1 MKIKVFSL
9 SSKGLNRKVILLNSE
24 IAADNIPDMIQI
36 CPLGEWTEHPSG
48 PFKVT
53 QEDILKIIEN
63 AKQRVNDIVIDYE
76 HQTLKDTEAPA
87 AAWVKE
93 LINRGEDGLWARVD
107 WTPRA
112 RKYLENRE
120 YKYLSPVLLAIGQD
134 DDGWNRPSVLH
145 SAALTNKPFIDG
157 MTPIVN
163 KYFEFKEADDKM
175 LEKLIKILAL
185 KKDATEKEV
194 IEAIKNLNGGR
205 EKIVKAL
212 DLKDD
217 VSDEAIITALK
228 DKTAILEDK
237 QGKISTRIVNALG
250 LDEGS
255 DESTVVATIHALK
268 QKTVS
273 GIDVEEFNKLKKKV
287 AEKDRDELVQIAMKQ
302 GKITP
307 AQKDW
312 AEQYALEDP
321 KGFKAFVS
329 KAPVVVPVDDDDE
342 TNITNKEKVN
352 DLQAI
357 VNKNLGLDE
366 ETFKKYT
373 EED

>member
-1 MKIKVFSL
+1 MK
-9 SSKGLNRKVILLNSE
+9 KVILLSSE
-24 IAADNIPDMIQI
+24 IKENTVPEMIQL
-36 CPLGEWTEHPSG
+36 CPLGEWTKHPSG

-53 QEDILKIIEN
+53 KEDILKIIN
-63 AKQRVNDIVIDYE
+63 NTQKRINDIVIDYE
-76 HQTLKDTEAPA
+76 HQTVKDIEAPA
-87 AAWVKE
+87 AAWIKE
-93 LINRGEDGLWARVD
+93 LINRGDDGLWGKVE

-112 RKYLENRE
+112 KQYLENRE
-120 YKYLSPVLLAIGQD
+120 YKYLSPVLLAKRQD
-134 DDGWNRPSVLH
+134 SEGFNRPSSLH

-157 MTPIVN
+157 MVPIIN
-163 KYFEFKEADDKM
+163 KYFKEANDKM

-185 KKDATEKEV
+185 KEDATEEEV
-194 IEAIKNLNGGR
+194 IKAIKNLNGGR

-217 VSDEAIITALK
+217 VTDEAIITALK
-228 DKTAILEDK
+228 DKTANPEDN
-237 QGKISTRIVNALG
+237 QEKISTRIINALE
-250 LDEGS
+250 LEEGS

-273 GIDVEEFNKLKKKV
+273 GVSVEEFNNLKKKV

-312 AEQYALEDP
+312 ANQYALEDP
-321 KGFKAFVS
+321 KGFKAFVA
-329 KAPVVVPVDDDDE
+329 KAPQVVPVDDDDASV
-342 TNITNKEKVN
+342 IANKKQVD

-357 VNKNLGLDE
+357 VNKNLGLDD